1 MTLLVIGILL
11 FGLLHLFPALQP
23 AARDKLQQKL
33 GNNPY
38 RGLFS
43 LLIVGSLVV
52 IVFGWKLAQPE
63 PVYQPPLA
71 ANLFTSV
78 LILAGL
84 VLFFASQAN
93 GNIKRFVRHPQ
104 MTGTLLWGGAHLL
117 TNGDTRSVALFGGLS
132 IWALLE
138 IMLCNRRDG
147 AWQKPGPAPFSSDL
161 VPIVIGVVAF
171 AGLLHFHAALFGV
184 SAIPQR

>member
-1 MTLLVIGILL
+1 MTLLVVGIIL
-11 FGLLHLFPALQP
+11 FCVLHLFPAVQP
-23 AARDKLQQKL
+23 AARDRLQQKL
-33 GNNPY
+33 GENPY

-43 LLIVGSLVV
+43 LLIIGSIVV
-52 IVFGWKLAQPE
+52 IVIGWRSAQPE

-71 ANLFTSV
+71 ANWFTSV

-104 MTGTLLWGGAHLL
+104 MTGTLLWGVAHLL
-117 TNGDTRSVALFGGLS
+117 TNGDTRSVILFGGLS
-132 IWALLE
+132 VWALLE
-138 IMLCNRRDG
+138 IVLCNRRDG
-147 AWQKPGPAPFSSDL
+147 AWRKPGPAPIKSDL
-161 VPIVIGVVAF
+161 VPLVIGVVVF